1 MLQSSYL
8 QGLELAKG
16 YGVSMKIR
24 DLNNEQHNWSL
35 SGYVVKA
42 NDSRPR
48 SKLHLAARD
57 LLKELFPTVQILE
70 EVLVPITRNE
80 RAYFDFYINTL
91 KLVVEVHGQQH
102 YKFNSMFHSSAQDF
116 ANQRRKDMRKQDWCE
131 YNNIT
136 YVELPYDEKVEEW
149 KTRILQRND

>member
-1 MLQSSYL
+1 
-8 QGLELAKG
+8 
-16 YGVSMKIR
+16 MKIR
-24 DLNNEQHNWSL
+24 DLNNEQHSWSL
-35 SGYVVKA
+35 SGYVIKA
-42 NDSRPR
+42 NDTRPR
-48 SKLHLAARD
+48 SKLHLTARD

-136 YVELPYDEKVEEW
+136 YVELPYGEKVEEW
-149 KTRILQRND
+149 KTRILHRND